1 MPYRPAVYL
10 AAGGV
15 VHVRCHG
22 AVRGAAH
29 ASMAIIRPTSHALR
43 LRARERR
50 AAATLQLAEIRR
62 SRAGLAPPGGQNET
76 AAREGN

>member
-1 MPYRPAVYL
+1 VLDVRLCLVCNQAMMPYRPAVYL
-10 AAGGV
+10 AAGEV

-29 ASMAIIRPTSHALR
+29 ASMAIIRPTSQALR

-50 AAATLQLAEIRR
+50 AASTFLR
-62 SRAGLAPPGGQNET
+62 
-76 AAREGN
+76 